1 MLTLRATANHLIAL
15 QYLCMC
21 LMSQMFLFYFIFLW
35 GCYGGAL
42 VFLGG
47 AGAPASP
54 SLAPPMMAD
63 EYWTASPLRPKSGSN
78 ILLHNAFFSAD
89 YSLLRPK

>member
-1 MLTLRATANHLIAL
+1 MHVFNESNVFI
-15 QYLCMC
+15 
-21 LMSQMFLFYFIFLW
+21 LFHFLW

-54 SLAPPMMAD
+54 SLAPPMFAG
-63 EYWTASPLRPKSGSN
+63 GSLDDKIN
-78 ILLHNAFFSAD
+78 H
-89 YSLLRPK
+89 

>member
-1 MLTLRATANHLIAL
+1 MHVFNESNVFI
-15 QYLCMC
+15 
-21 LMSQMFLFYFIFLW
+21 LFHFLW

-54 SLAPPMMAD
+54 SLAPPMCVRQVKEMG
-63 EYWTASPLRPKSGSN
+63 L
-78 ILLHNAFFSAD
+78 
-89 YSLLRPK
+89 

>member
-1 MLTLRATANHLIAL
+1 MHVFNESNVFI
-15 QYLCMC
+15 
-21 LMSQMFLFYFIFLW
+21 LFHFLW

-54 SLAPPMMAD
+54 SLAPPMVVDVVFVMIYLKRLYIAWCHITTVA
-63 EYWTASPLRPKSGSN
+63 ESEG
-78 ILLHNAFFSAD
+78 ILHA
-89 YSLLRPK
+89 

>member
-1 MLTLRATANHLIAL
+1 
-15 QYLCMC
+15 MC
-21 LMSQMFLFYFIFLW
+21 NESNVFILFHFLW

-54 SLAPPMMAD
+54 SLAPPMYIYIYICGDLCELELKVCSAAPGVL
-63 EYWTASPLRPKSGSN
+63 TLPARLV
-78 ILLHNAFFSAD
+78 NA
-89 YSLLRPK
+89 

>member
-1 MLTLRATANHLIAL
+1 MHAFNESNVFI
-15 QYLCMC
+15 
-21 LMSQMFLFYFIFLW
+21 LFHFLW

-54 SLAPPMMAD
+54 SLAPPMCFLAGLTEND
-63 EYWTASPLRPKSGSN
+63 ALTN
-78 ILLHNAFFSAD
+78 V
-89 YSLLRPK
+89 SLMHPMS

>member
-1 MLTLRATANHLIAL
+1 MHVFNELNVFI
-15 QYLCMC
+15 
-21 LMSQMFLFYFIFLW
+21 LFHFLW

-54 SLAPPMMAD
+54 SLAPPMFC
-63 EYWTASPLRPKSGSN
+63 YN
-78 ILLHNAFFSAD
+78 IVENHFYTKFVKKKKKILN
-89 YSLLRPK
+89 

>member
-1 MLTLRATANHLIAL
+1 MLTLRATANHVIAL

-21 LMSQMFLFYFIFLW
+21 NESNVFILFHFF
-35 GCYGGAL
+35 YGGAL

-54 SLAPPMMAD
+54 SLAPPMPC
-63 EYWTASPLRPKSGSN
+63 ESIILSPFHLFVQIG
-78 ILLHNAFFSAD
+78 F
-89 YSLLRPK
+89 

>member
-1 MLTLRATANHLIAL
+1 MHVFNESNVFI
-15 QYLCMC
+15 
-21 LMSQMFLFYFIFLW
+21 LFHFLW

-54 SLAPPMMAD
+54 SLAPPM
-63 EYWTASPLRPKSGSN
+63 RPSIFIGSVIEKSDWL
-78 ILLHNAFFSAD
+78 ITFDL
-89 YSLLRPK
+89 

>member
-1 MLTLRATANHLIAL
+1 MYVFNESNVFI
-15 QYLCMC
+15 
-21 LMSQMFLFYFIFLW
+21 LFHFLW

-54 SLAPPMMAD
+54 SLAPPMTTSTLIFV
-63 EYWTASPLRPKSGSN
+63 Y
-78 ILLHNAFFSAD
+78 LLHKVYLNIYLNFT
-89 YSLLRPK
+89 

>member
-1 MLTLRATANHLIAL
+1 MHVFNESNVFI
-15 QYLCMC
+15 
-21 LMSQMFLFYFIFLW
+21 LFHFLW

-54 SLAPPMMAD
+54 SLAPPM
-63 EYWTASPLRPKSGSN
+63 GSLYVIFNN
-78 ILLHNAFFSAD
+78 IFLIIQVCQGKNNF
-89 YSLLRPK
+89 PE